1 MNSFVHLFFSGWLTI
16 EYITTLSHHIND
28 SFMLD
33 SCITSAFASF
43 TTNSRQQMTE
53 ILIISDLLLKKA
65 TINIEH
71 WALLGW
77 YHVLRSYSW
86 LILLRC
92 LLLWLMLL
100 LLLLHFSR
108 FITLF
113 TSANTNFL
121 FRFYFRE
128 NHS

>member
-1 MNSFVHLFFSGWLTI
+1 MNSFVHLLFSGWLTI
-16 EYITTLSHHIND
+16 EYITTLSHHINH

-33 SCITSAFASF
+33 SCITSAFTSF
-43 TTNSRQQMTE
+43 TTNFRQQMTE

-65 TINIEH
+65 AINIEH

-77 YHVLRSYSW
+77 YYVLRSYSW

-92 LLLWLMLL
+92 LLLWLKLL
-100 LLLLHFSR
+100 LLLLHLSR
-108 FITLF
+108 FITILTF
-113 TSANTNFL
+113 AITNYL
-121 FRFYFRE
+121 FRFNFRE